1 MKTTSL
7 LTLALAAVLTAG
19 MASGAAAQAA
29 APSDRTGFT
38 VEALSSQPVEA
49 PTPENLDGTK
59 VNAKLQNEVKKLADA
74 YFERV
79 RSGNDSGEL
88 RVESISRLKKLA
100 ETDSQNM
107 SLYSLLGYLLLQ
119 NGDAAEAIPHLVKVN
134 GKSRHE
140 SVNSNNSQNLALS
153 YYLTR
158 DYTKASETYETIGL
172 DKMAYSVARFAG
184 SSMLMANRNEEAVTY
199 LTKAKS
205 EVTGPERASL
215 LKDLAVAHIRLGNST
230 EALDVYEELAAEG
243 SLEVEVLSWMGYT
256 YLKEGR
262 TDQAI
267 STLESALAKSP
278 NDAAV
283 LVNLGNAYTTRAAAG
298 DSAKALAIYNKL
310 IQLSPNN
317 AVAHYNV
324 GVLKM
329 KSGEHGQAI
338 PSFQAAARLVSG
350 PEARFALN
358 NLGFCH
364 EKLGQWKEAAS
375 AYARASDL
383 ETTNGLYAKNA
394 GMAYARINETE
405 LSTRYL
411 ARANAA
417 GMGGGVV
424 NSNLVESMVREGRTA
439 EALDMLKKMSEEK
452 PNDPDVWF
460 NIGVL
465 SHRLGRNQE
474 SEAAYRQSLEIRP
487 DDGDCLKNLGLLLI
501 EKGDAAEA
509 VVLLEK
515 MTTSHPGSIDG
526 RLALA
531 AAYVKLDRTQEA
543 VNVWRD
549 VVRMDGNQRD
559 ARLNL
564 ADGLWNM
571 GLVRDARFHY
581 STVLKGHP
589 NNARAL
595 NGMGLWHLSQGDSK
609 QAESHFR
616 RSMNADANYLPAY
629 NNLAI
634 ALERLNQKAQAILI
648 LRKALQKDP
657 NFEDA
662 RTNLERL
669 EKPATMAL

>member
-7 LTLALAAVLTAG
+7 LSLALAAVLTVG

-29 APSDRTGFT
+29 APSDRAGFT

-49 PTPENLDGTK
+49 PTPENLDGSK
-59 VNAKLQNEVKKLADA
+59 VNAKLQNEVKRLSDA
-74 YFERV
+74 YFAKV
-79 RSGNDSGEL
+79 RSGEDAGSL

-100 ETDSQNM
+100 ESDSQNV

-119 NGDAAEAIPHLVKVN
+119 NGDAAEAIPHISKVN
-134 GKSRHE
+134 GKSKYD
-140 SVNSNNSQNLALS
+140 SVNFNNAQNLALA

-158 DYTKASETYETIGL
+158 DYTKASETYESIGL
-172 DKMAYSVARFAG
+172 DRMAFSVARFAG
-184 SSMLMANRNEEAVTY
+184 SAMLMANRNQEAVTY
-199 LTKAKS
+199 LTKAKAD
-205 EVTGPERASL
+205 VTGPERASL
-215 LKDLAVAHIRLGNST
+215 LKDLAVAHIRLGNNA
-230 EALDVYEELAAEG
+230 EALDVYEDLADEDG
-243 SLEVEVLSWMGYT
+243 LEVEVLSWMGYT
-256 YLKEGR
+256 YLKEGK

-298 DSAKALAIYNKL
+298 DSAKALTVYNKL

-324 GVLKM
+324 GVLRM
-329 KSGEHGQAI
+329 KAGDHAAAI

-350 PEARFALN
+350 AEARFALN

-383 ETTNGLYAKNA
+383 ETSNGLYAKNA

-405 LSTRYL
+405 LSSRYL
-411 ARANAA
+411 GRANAA

-424 NSNLVESMVREGRTA
+424 NSNLVEAMVREGKTA
-439 EALDMLKKMSEEK
+439 EALDMLNKMAVEK
-452 PNDPDVWF
+452 PNDADVWF

-465 SHRLGRNQE
+465 SHRLGKMQE
-474 SEAAYRQSLEIRP
+474 SEAAYRKSLEIRP

-501 EKGDAAEA
+501 EKGEAAEA
-509 VVLLEK
+509 AVLLEK

-531 AAYVKLDRTQEA
+531 SAYVKLDKTQEA

-549 VVRMDGNQRD
+549 VVRMDGSQVD

-581 STVLKGHP
+581 STVLKNQA

-595 NGMGLWHLSQGDSK
+595 NGMGLWHLSQGDAK
-609 QAESHFR
+609 QAESFFR
-616 RSMNADANYLPAY
+616 RSMTSDANYLPAY

-634 ALERLNQKAQAILI
+634 SLERLNQKAQAILI
-648 LRKALQKDP
+648 LRRALQRDP

-669 EKPATMAL
+669 EKPANMAL